1 MDQLTVGILLADLGL
16 IAVFC
21 ILLSGVER
29 TSRAFWRFLLWGVR
43 TGPQTLAT
51 QMTSNA
57 LFYSGLRS
65 ITWGFIFFAIF
76 IGTGIVTDAIDDR
89 VHPHKFFLTVLFV
102 SVLFSAMCLLAG
114 LEHLVRSFLRRK
126 NHVAGGR

>member
-21 ILLSGVER
+21 ILLSRVER
-29 TSRAFWRFLLWGVR
+29 TSRAYWMFLLWGVR

-65 ITWGFIFFAIF
+65 ITWGFIFFAIS
-76 IGTGIVTDAIDDR
+76 IVTAIVTDAIDDR
-89 VHPHKFFLTVLFV
+89 AHPHKFFLTVMVV
-102 SVLFSAMCLLAG
+102 SVLFSAMCMVAG